1 MSLGVQ
7 EKFPG
12 LRALTRTAET
22 LKTPKNRGFYEIIK
36 KKTEKMT
43 FFKGK
48 KAFFRKNPKI
58 CRFFDK
64 KSETGSIPP
73 G

>member
-1 MSLGVQ
+1 MIESAK
-7 EKFPG
+7 EFPG

-22 LKTPKNRGFYEIIK
+22 PKTPKNGRFREIIK
-36 KKTEKMT
+36 KKTEKKA